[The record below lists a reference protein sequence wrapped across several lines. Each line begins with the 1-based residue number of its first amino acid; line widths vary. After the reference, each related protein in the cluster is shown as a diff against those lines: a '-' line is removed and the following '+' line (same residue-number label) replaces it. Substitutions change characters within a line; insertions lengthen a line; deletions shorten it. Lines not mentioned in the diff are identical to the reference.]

1 MTRSI
6 NLVFIIL
13 ILSSF
18 SLQAQSKKFEFGING
33 GLSFRQVTSKYPL
46 DNNRIS
52 LGFTSGLLAEYHWL
66 EKGSIL
72 VNPSFQRKGA
82 TSKTVFTDQ
91 FGQSTGVRKTMADF
105 NYIVLPILLRK
116 YNKTHHF
123 FMNIGPYIAFLANQ
137 RLRDS
142 EVNGLP
148 SSSVNY
154 TSFYNPIDFGLTAG
168 FGAKIPI
175 KEHFH
180 FTAELQSSV
189 GISNV
194 LNNDVLA
201 GWFDDK
207 NYMRMFTG
215 NIVLG
220 VSYRL

>member
-1 MTRSI
+1 MTRAI

-33 GLSFRQVTSKYPL
+33 GLAFRQVASKYPL

-82 TSKTVFTDQ
+82 TSSTIFTNQ
-91 FGQSTGVRKTMADF
+91 YGQNVGTRKTFIDF
-105 NYIVLPILLRK
+105 NYLVLPILFRK

-123 FMNIGPYIAFLANQ
+123 FMNIGPYMAFLAYQ
-137 RLRDS
+137 RFRYPEFDM
-142 EVNGLP
+142 LP
-148 SSSVNY
+148 SSYASY
-154 TSFYNPIDFGLTAG
+154 TNTYNRIDFGLTAG

-180 FTAELQSSV
+180 FTAELQSSL

-194 LNNDVLA
+194 LKNDVLA
-201 GWFDDK
+201 GWIND
-207 NYMRMFTG
+207 NRYIRMFTG

-220 VSYRL
+220 MSYRL